1 MMTLTQLEI
10 FSKLAELKNFTHT
23 AQLLNISQSAIS
35 HALKALEKKWETQ
48 LFYRNNNEV
57 ELTAAGQRLLPYVNE
72 ILNVSNIIHQE
83 VMDLKGLK
91 AGTLRIGSFGASS
104 SNVLIPLILKQFARQ
119 YPDVEVLM
127 LEGTDKEVLQ
137 WIDERKVDL
146 GFVVLPEPRFDNFA
160 LLEDIFVALL
170 PKDLEIAQK
179 PAVQLQELIDH
190 PFILTSAGSQ
200 NHVMELFKA
209 AQLTPQIK
217 YNLAQILSILN
228 MVNHG
233 AGVSI
238 VADLA
243 LDKNILQLYPNV
255 VKRPLSPNIKRSIG
269 LAVKNKQQMTPIAKA
284 FVEIAMQL

>member
-1 MMTLTQLEI
+1 MTLTQLEI

-35 HALKALEKKWETQ
+35 HALKALEKKWHTQ

-57 ELTAAGQRLLPYVNE
+57 ELTAAGQRLLPYANE
-72 ILNVSNIIHQE
+72 ILNVAHMIHQE

-104 SNVLIPLILKQFARQ
+104 SNVLIPLILKQFAQ
-119 YPDVEVLM
+119 HYPEVEVLVM
-127 LEGTDKEVLQ
+127 EGTDKEVLQ

-146 GFVVLPEPRFDNFA
+146 GFVVLPETRFDSFA

-170 PKDLEIAQK
+170 PNDLEIAQK
-179 PAVQLQELIDH
+179 PAVQLQELLDH
-190 PFILTSAGSQ
+190 PFIMTSAGSQ

-217 YNLAQILSILN
+217 YNLSQILSILN
-228 MVNHG
+228 MVNQG

-243 LDKNILQLYPNV
+243 LDTNILSLYPNV

-269 LAVKNKQQMTPIAKA
+269 LAVKNKQQMSPTAKA
-284 FVEIAMQL
+284 FVELAVQL

>member
-35 HALKALEKKWETQ
+35 HALKSLEKKWETQ

-57 ELTAAGQRLLPYVNE
+57 ELTAAGQRLRPYVNE

-104 SNVLIPLILKQFARQ
+104 SNVLIPMILKQFTQQ

-146 GFVVLPEPRFDNFA
+146 GFVVLPETRFDSFA

-217 YNLAQILSILN
+217 YNLSQILSILN

-255 VKRPLSPNIKRSIG
+255 VKRPLSPNTKRSIG

>member
-35 HALKALEKKWETQ
+35 HALKTLEKKWETQ

-104 SNVLIPLILKQFARQ
+104 SNVLIPMILKQFTQQ

-146 GFVVLPEPRFDNFA
+146 GFVVLPETRFDSFA

-170 PKDLEIAQK
+170 PNDLEIAQK
-179 PAVQLQELIDH
+179 PAVQLQELLDH
-190 PFILTSAGSQ
+190 PFIMTSAGSQ

-217 YNLAQILSILN
+217 YNLSQILSILN
-228 MVNHG
+228 MVNQG

-243 LDKNILQLYPNV
+243 LDTNILSLYPNV

>member
-1 MMTLTQLEI
+1 MTLTQLEI

-23 AQLLNISQSAIS
+23 AQQLNISQSAIS
-35 HALKALEKKWETQ
+35 HALKTLEKKWETQ

-57 ELTAAGQRLLPYVNE
+57 ELSAAGQRLLPYVNE
-72 ILNVSNIIHQE
+72 ILNVSNIINQE

-104 SNVLIPLILKQFARQ
+104 SNVLIPLILKQFAQQ

-127 LEGTDKEVLQ
+127 MEGTDKEVLQ

-146 GFVVLPEPRFDNFA
+146 GFVVLPETRFDSFA

-217 YNLAQILSILN
+217 YNLSQILSILN

-233 AGVSI
+233 AGISI

-243 LDKNILQLYPNV
+243 LDNNILQLYPNV

>member
-1 MMTLTQLEI
+1 MTLTQLEI

-35 HALKALEKKWETQ
+35 HALKSLEKKWHTQ

-57 ELTAAGQRLLPYVNE
+57 ELSPAGQRLLPYVNE
-72 ILNVSNIIHQE
+72 ILNVAHMIQQE

-91 AGTLRIGSFGASS
+91 TGTLRLGSFGASS
-104 SNVLIPLILKQFARQ
+104 SNVLIPLILKQFAQR
-119 YPDVEVLM
+119 YPEVEVLVM
-127 LEGTDKEVLQ
+127 EGTDKEVLQ

-146 GFVVLPEPRFDNFA
+146 GFVVLPETRFDSFA

-170 PKDLEIAQK
+170 PTDLEIAQK
-179 PAVQLQELIDH
+179 PAVQLQELLDH
-190 PFILTSAGSQ
+190 PFIMTSAGSQ

-217 YNLAQILSILN
+217 YNLSQILSILN
-228 MVNHG
+228 MVNQG

-243 LDKNILQLYPNV
+243 LDTNILSLYPNV
-255 VKRPLSPNIKRSIG
+255 IKRPLSPNIKRSIG
-269 LAVKNKQQMTPIAKA
+269 LAVKNKQQMSPTAKA
-284 FVEIAMQL
+284 FVELAVQL

>member
-23 AQLLNISQSAIS
+23 AQQLNISQSAIS

-72 ILNVSNIIHQE
+72 ILNVSKIIHQE

-104 SNVLIPLILKQFARQ
+104 SNVLTPMILKQFTQQ

-137 WIDERKVDL
+137 WIDERKVDF
-146 GFVVLPEPRFDNFA
+146 GFVVLPETRFDNFA

-200 NHVMELFKA
+200 NHVMQLFKV

-217 YNLAQILSILN
+217 YNLSQILSILN

-284 FVEIAMQL
+284 FIEIALQL

>member
-1 MMTLTQLEI
+1 MTLTQLEI

-104 SNVLIPLILKQFARQ
+104 SNVLIPLILKQFAQQ

-127 LEGTDKEVLQ
+127 MEGTDKEVLQ

-146 GFVVLPEPRFDNFA
+146 GFVVLPETRFDSFA

-179 PAVQLQELIDH
+179 PAVQLQALIDH

-217 YNLAQILSILN
+217 YNLSQILSILN

-284 FVEIAMQL
+284 FIEIALQL

>member
-23 AQLLNISQSAIS
+23 AQQLNISQSAIS

-57 ELTAAGQRLLPYVNE
+57 ELTAAGQCLLPYVNE
-72 ILNVSNIIHQE
+72 ILNVSHMIHQE

-104 SNVLIPLILKQFARQ
+104 SNVLIPLILKQFAQQ

-146 GFVVLPEPRFDNFA
+146 GFVVLPETRFDNFA

-217 YNLAQILSILN
+217 YNLSQILSILN

-269 LAVKNKQQMTPIAKA
+269 IAVKNKQQMTPIAKA

>member
-1 MMTLTQLEI
+1 MTLTQLQI

-23 AQLLNISQSAIS
+23 AQQLNISQSAIS
-35 HALKALEKKWETQ
+35 HALKALEKKWHTQ

-57 ELTAAGQRLLPYVNE
+57 ELSPAGQRLLPYVNE
-72 ILNVSNIIHQE
+72 ILNVSKIIHQE

-91 AGTLRIGSFGASS
+91 VGTLRIGSFGASS
-104 SNVLIPLILKQFARQ
+104 SNVLIPLILKQFAQQ

-127 LEGTDKEVLQ
+127 IEGTDKEVLQ

-146 GFVVLPEPRFDNFA
+146 GFVVLPETRFDNFA

-179 PAVQLQELIDH
+179 PAVQLQELLDH

-217 YNLAQILSILN
+217 YNLSQILSILN
-228 MVNHG
+228 MVNQG

-243 LDKNILQLYPNV
+243 LDTNILSLYPNV

-269 LAVKNKQQMTPIAKA
+269 LAVKNKQQMSPTAKA
-284 FVEIAMQL
+284 FVELAVQL

>member
-10 FSKLAELKNFTHT
+10 FSKPAELKNFTHT
-23 AQLLNISQSAIS
+23 AQQLNISQSAIS

-72 ILNVSNIIHQE
+72 ILNVAKIIHQE

-146 GFVVLPEPRFDNFA
+146 GFVVLPETRFDSFA

-217 YNLAQILSILN
+217 YNLSQILSILN

-284 FVEIAMQL
+284 FIEIALQL

>member
-10 FSKLAELKNFTHT
+10 FSKLAQLKNFTHT
-23 AQLLNISQSAIS
+23 AQQLNISQSAIS
-35 HALKALEKKWETQ
+35 HALKTLEKKWETQ

-57 ELTAAGQRLLPYVNE
+57 ELSAAGQRLLPYVNE
-72 ILNVSNIIHQE
+72 ILNVSNIINQE

-104 SNVLIPLILKQFARQ
+104 SNVLIPLILKQFAQQ

-127 LEGTDKEVLQ
+127 MEGTDKEVLQ

-146 GFVVLPEPRFDNFA
+146 GFVVLPETRFDSFA

-233 AGVSI
+233 AGISI

-243 LDKNILQLYPNV
+243 LDNNILQLYPNV

>member
-1 MMTLTQLEI
+1 MTLTQLQI

-23 AQLLNISQSAIS
+23 AQQLNISQSAIS
-35 HALKALEKKWETQ
+35 HALKSLEKKWHTQ

-57 ELTAAGQRLLPYVNE
+57 ELSAAGQRLLPYANE
-72 ILNVSNIIHQE
+72 ILNVAHMIQQE

-91 AGTLRIGSFGASS
+91 TGSLRIGSFGASS
-104 SNVLIPLILKQFARQ
+104 SNVLIPLILKQFAQR
-119 YPDVEVLM
+119 YPEVEVLVM
-127 LEGTDKEVLQ
+127 EGTDKEVLQ

-146 GFVVLPEPRFDNFA
+146 GFVVLPEIRFDSFA

-170 PKDLEIAQK
+170 PNDLEIAHK
-179 PAVQLQELIDH
+179 PAVQLQELLDH
-190 PFILTSAGSQ
+190 PFIMTSAGSQ

-217 YNLAQILSILN
+217 YNLSQILSILN
-228 MVNHG
+228 MVNQG

-243 LDKNILQLYPNV
+243 LDTNILSLYPNV

-269 LAVKNKQQMTPIAKA
+269 LAVKNKQQMSPTAKA
-284 FVEIAMQL
+284 FIELAVQL

>member
-23 AQLLNISQSAIS
+23 AQQLNISQSAIS

-91 AGTLRIGSFGASS
+91 TGTLRIGSFGASS
-104 SNVLIPLILKQFARQ
+104 SNVLIPLILKQFAQQ
-119 YPDVEVLM
+119 YPDVEVLVM
-127 LEGTDKEVLQ
+127 EGTDKEVLQ

-146 GFVVLPEPRFDNFA
+146 GFVVLPETRFDSFV

-170 PKDLEIAQK
+170 PKHLEIAQK
-179 PAVQLQELIDH
+179 PAVQLQELVDH

-217 YNLAQILSILN
+217 YNLSQILSILN
-228 MVNHG
+228 MVNHS

-238 VADLA
+238 VVDLA
-243 LDKNILQLYPNV
+243 LDQNILQLYPNV

>member
-23 AQLLNISQSAIS
+23 AQQLNISQSAIS
-35 HALKALEKKWETQ
+35 HALKALEKKWHTQ

-57 ELTAAGQRLLPYVNE
+57 ELTAAGQRLLPYANE
-72 ILNVSNIIHQE
+72 ILNVAHMIQQE

-91 AGTLRIGSFGASS
+91 TGTLRIGSFGASS
-104 SNVLIPLILKQFARQ
+104 SNVLIPLILKQFAQ
-119 YPDVEVLM
+119 HHPEVEVLVI
-127 LEGTDKEVLQ
+127 EGTDKDVLQ

-146 GFVVLPEPRFDNFA
+146 GFVVLPETRFDSFA

-170 PKDLEIAQK
+170 PNDLEIAQK
-179 PAVQLQELIDH
+179 PAVQLQELLDH
-190 PFILTSAGSQ
+190 PFIMTSAGSQ

-217 YNLAQILSILN
+217 YNLSQILSILN
-228 MVNHG
+228 MVNQG

-243 LDKNILQLYPNV
+243 LDTNILSLYPNV

-269 LAVKNKQQMTPIAKA
+269 LAVKNKQQMSPTAKA
-284 FVEIAMQL
+284 FVELAVQL

>member
-1 MMTLTQLEI
+1 MTLTQLEI
-10 FSKLAELKNFTHT
+10 FSKLAQLKNFTHT
-23 AQLLNISQSAIS
+23 AQQLNISQSAIS
-35 HALKALEKKWETQ
+35 HALKTLEKKWETQ

-57 ELTAAGQRLLPYVNE
+57 ELSAAGQRLLPYVNE
-72 ILNVSNIIHQE
+72 ILNVSNIINQE

-104 SNVLIPLILKQFARQ
+104 SNVLIPLILKQFAQQ

-127 LEGTDKEVLQ
+127 MEGTDKEVLQ

-146 GFVVLPEPRFDNFA
+146 GFVVLPETRFDSFA

-233 AGVSI
+233 AGISI

-243 LDKNILQLYPNV
+243 LDNNILQLYPNV

>member
-72 ILNVSNIIHQE
+72 ILNASNIIHQE

-104 SNVLIPLILKQFARQ
+104 SNVLIPLILKQFAQQ

-127 LEGTDKEVLQ
+127 MEGTDKEVLQ

-146 GFVVLPEPRFDNFA
+146 GFVVLPETRFDSFA

-179 PAVQLQELIDH
+179 PAVQLQELIDY
-190 PFILTSAGSQ
+190 PFILTNAGSQ

-217 YNLAQILSILN
+217 YNLSQILSILN
-228 MVNHG
+228 MVNQG

-243 LDKNILQLYPNV
+243 LDNNILQLYPNV

-269 LAVKNKQQMTPIAKA
+269 LAVKNKQQITPIAKA

>member
-1 MMTLTQLEI
+1 MTLTQLEI
-10 FSKLAELKNFTHT
+10 FSKLAELRNFTYT
-23 AQLLNISQSAIS
+23 AQQLNISQSAIS

-72 ILNVSNIIHQE
+72 ILNVSSIIHQE

-91 AGTLRIGSFGASS
+91 TGILRIGSFGASS
-104 SNVLIPLILKQFARQ
+104 SNVLIPLILKQFAQQ
-119 YPDVEVLM
+119 YPDVEVLLM
-127 LEGTDKEVLQ
+127 EGTDKEVMQ

-146 GFVVLPEPRFDNFA
+146 GFVVLPEPRFDSFA
-160 LLEDIFVALL
+160 VLEDIFVALL
-170 PKDLEIAQK
+170 PADLEIAQK
-179 PAVQLQELIDH
+179 PAVQLQELIEY

-200 NHVMELFKA
+200 NHVMQLFKT

-217 YNLAQILSILN
+217 YNLSQILSILN
-228 MVNHG
+228 MVNHS

-269 LAVKNKQQMTPIAKA
+269 LAVKNNQQMTPLAKA

>member
-1 MMTLTQLEI
+1 MTLTQLEI

-104 SNVLIPLILKQFARQ
+104 SNVLIPLILKQFAQQ

-127 LEGTDKEVLQ
+127 MEGTDKEVLQ

-146 GFVVLPEPRFDNFA
+146 GFVVLPETHFDNFA

-217 YNLAQILSILN
+217 YNLSQILSILN

-255 VKRPLSPNIKRSIG
+255 VKRPLSPNTKRSIG

>member
-35 HALKALEKKWETQ
+35 HALKSLEKKWETQ

-57 ELTAAGQRLLPYVNE
+57 ELTAAGQRLLPYANE
-72 ILNVSNIIHQE
+72 ILTVAHMIQQE

-91 AGTLRIGSFGASS
+91 TGTLRIGSFGASS
-104 SNVLIPLILKQFARQ
+104 SNVLIPLILKQFTQQ

-146 GFVVLPEPRFDNFA
+146 GFVVLPETRFDSFA

-170 PKDLEIAQK
+170 PNDLEIAQK
-179 PAVQLQELIDH
+179 PAVQLQELLDH
-190 PFILTSAGSQ
+190 PFIMTSAGSQ
-200 NHVMELFKA
+200 NHVMELFKS

-217 YNLAQILSILN
+217 YNLSQILSILN
-228 MVNHG
+228 MVNQG

-243 LDKNILQLYPNV
+243 LDTNILSLYPNV

-269 LAVKNKQQMTPIAKA
+269 LAVKNKQQMSPTAKA
-284 FVEIAMQL
+284 FVELAVQL

>member
-1 MMTLTQLEI
+1 MTLTQLEI
-10 FSKLAELKNFTHT
+10 FSKLAELRNFTYT
-23 AQLLNISQSAIS
+23 AQQLNISQSAIS

-72 ILNVSNIIHQE
+72 ILNVSSIIHQE

-91 AGTLRIGSFGASS
+91 TGILRIGSFGASS
-104 SNVLIPLILKQFARQ
+104 SNVLIPLILKQFAQQ
-119 YPDVEVLM
+119 YPDVEVLLM
-127 LEGTDKEVLQ
+127 EGTDKEVMQ

-146 GFVVLPEPRFDNFA
+146 GFVVLPEPRFDSFA
-160 LLEDIFVALL
+160 VLEDIFVALL
-170 PKDLEIAQK
+170 PADLEIAQK
-179 PAVQLQELIDH
+179 PAVQLQELIEY

-200 NHVMELFKA
+200 NHVMQLFKT

-217 YNLAQILSILN
+217 YNLSQILSILN
-228 MVNHG
+228 MVNYS

-269 LAVKNKQQMTPIAKA
+269 LAVKNKQQMTPLAKA

>member
-1 MMTLTQLEI
+1 MTLTQLEI

-35 HALKALEKKWETQ
+35 HALKALEKKWHAQ

-57 ELTAAGQRLLPYVNE
+57 ELSAAGQRLLPYVNE
-72 ILNVSNIIHQE
+72 ILNVAHMIQQE

-91 AGTLRIGSFGASS
+91 TGTLRIGSFGASS
-104 SNVLIPLILKQFARQ
+104 SNVLIPLILQQFAQR
-119 YPDVEVLM
+119 YPEVEVLVM
-127 LEGTDKEVLQ
+127 EGTDKEVLQ

-146 GFVVLPEPRFDNFA
+146 GFVVLPETRFDSFA

-170 PKDLEIAQK
+170 PNDLEIAQK
-179 PAVQLQELIDH
+179 PAVQLQALLDH
-190 PFILTSAGSQ
+190 PFIMTSAGSQ

-217 YNLAQILSILN
+217 YNLSQILSILN
-228 MVNHG
+228 MVNQG

-243 LDKNILQLYPNV
+243 LDTNILSLYPNV

-269 LAVKNKQQMTPIAKA
+269 LAVKNKQQMSPTAKA
-284 FVEIAMQL
+284 FVELAVQL

>member
-1 MMTLTQLEI
+1 MTLTQLEI
-10 FSKLAELKNFTHT
+10 FSKLAELRNFTYT
-23 AQLLNISQSAIS
+23 AQQLNISQSAIS

-57 ELTAAGQRLLPYVNE
+57 ELTTAGQRLLPYVNE
-72 ILNVSNIIHQE
+72 ILNVSSIIHQE

-91 AGTLRIGSFGASS
+91 TGILRIGSFGASS
-104 SNVLIPLILKQFARQ
+104 SNVLIPLILKQFAQQ
-119 YPDVEVLM
+119 YPDVEVLLM
-127 LEGTDKEVLQ
+127 EGTDKEVMQ

-146 GFVVLPEPRFDNFA
+146 GFVVLPEPRFDSFA
-160 LLEDIFVALL
+160 VLEDIFVALL
-170 PKDLEIAQK
+170 PADLEIAQK
-179 PAVQLQELIDH
+179 PAVQLQELIEY

-200 NHVMELFKA
+200 NHVMQLFKT

-217 YNLAQILSILN
+217 YNLSQILSILN
-228 MVNHG
+228 MVNHS

-269 LAVKNKQQMTPIAKA
+269 LAVKNNQQMTPLAKA

>member
-104 SNVLIPLILKQFARQ
+104 SNVLIPLILKQFAQQ

-127 LEGTDKEVLQ
+127 MEGTDKEVLQ

-146 GFVVLPEPRFDNFA
+146 GFVVLPETRFDSFA

-179 PAVQLQELIDH
+179 PAVQLQELIDY
-190 PFILTSAGSQ
+190 PFILTNAGSQ

-217 YNLAQILSILN
+217 YNLSQILSILN
-228 MVNHG
+228 MVNQG

-243 LDKNILQLYPNV
+243 LDNNILQLYPNV

-269 LAVKNKQQMTPIAKA
+269 LAVKNKQQITPIAKA

>member
-1 MMTLTQLEI
+1 MTLTQLEI

-23 AQLLNISQSAIS
+23 AQQLNISQSAIS

-48 LFYRNNNEV
+48 LFYRNNNVV

-72 ILNVSNIIHQE
+72 ILNVSKIIHQE

-104 SNVLIPLILKQFARQ
+104 SNVLIPMILKQFTQQ
-119 YPDVEVLM
+119 YPDVDVLM

-146 GFVVLPEPRFDNFA
+146 GFVVLPETRFDSFA

-179 PAVQLQELIDH
+179 QAVQLQELIEH

-200 NHVMELFKA
+200 NHVMQLFKT

-217 YNLAQILSILN
+217 YNLSQILSILN
-228 MVNHG
+228 MVNHS

>member
-1 MMTLTQLEI
+1 MTLTQLEI

-35 HALKALEKKWETQ
+35 HALKSLEKKWETQ

-104 SNVLIPLILKQFARQ
+104 SNVLIPMILKQFTQQ

-146 GFVVLPEPRFDNFA
+146 GFVVLPETRFDSFA

-179 PAVQLQELIDH
+179 PAVQLQALIDH

-200 NHVMELFKA
+200 NHVIELFKA

-217 YNLAQILSILN
+217 YNLSQILSILN
-228 MVNHG
+228 MVNQG

-243 LDKNILQLYPNV
+243 LDTNILSLYPNV

-269 LAVKNKQQMTPIAKA
+269 LAVKNKQQMPPTAKA
-284 FVEIAMQL
+284 FVELAVQL

>member
-104 SNVLIPLILKQFARQ
+104 SNVLIPLILKQFAQQ

-127 LEGTDKEVLQ
+127 MEGTDKEVLQ

-146 GFVVLPEPRFDNFA
+146 GFVVLPETRFDSFA

-179 PAVQLQELIDH
+179 PAVQLQALIDH

-217 YNLAQILSILN
+217 YNLSQILSILN

-243 LDKNILQLYPNV
+243 LDNNILQLYPNV

>member
-1 MMTLTQLEI
+1 MTLTQLEI

-23 AQLLNISQSAIS
+23 AQQLNISQSAIS

-57 ELTAAGQRLLPYVNE
+57 ELSAAGQRLLPYVNE

-91 AGTLRIGSFGASS
+91 AGSLRIGSFGASS
-104 SNVLIPLILKQFARQ
+104 SNVLIPLILKKFTQQ

-137 WIDERKVDL
+137 WIDERKVDF
-146 GFVVLPEPRFDNFA
+146 GFVVLPETRFDNFA

-200 NHVMELFKA
+200 NHVMQLFKA

-217 YNLAQILSILN
+217 YNLSQILSILN

-284 FVEIAMQL
+284 FIEIALQL

>member
-23 AQLLNISQSAIS
+23 AQQLNISQSAIS
-35 HALKALEKKWETQ
+35 HALKALEKKWHTQ

-57 ELTAAGQRLLPYVNE
+57 ELTAAGQRLRPYVNE
-72 ILNVSNIIHQE
+72 ILNVAHMIHQE

-91 AGTLRIGSFGASS
+91 VGTLRIGSFGASS
-104 SNVLIPLILKQFARQ
+104 SNVLIPLILKQFAQQ
-119 YPDVEVLM
+119 YPEVEVLVI
-127 LEGTDKEVLQ
+127 EGTDKEVLQ

-146 GFVVLPEPRFDNFA
+146 GFVVLPETRFDSFA

-179 PAVQLQELIDH
+179 PAVQLQELLDH
-190 PFILTSAGSQ
+190 PFIMTSAGSQ

-217 YNLAQILSILN
+217 YNLSQILSILN
-228 MVNHG
+228 MVNQG

-243 LDKNILQLYPNV
+243 LDTNILSLYPNV

-269 LAVKNKQQMTPIAKA
+269 LAVKNKQQMSPTAKA
-284 FVEIAMQL
+284 FVELAVQL

>member
-57 ELTAAGQRLLPYVNE
+57 ELTAAGQRLLPYANE
-72 ILNVSNIIHQE
+72 ILNVAHMIQQE

-91 AGTLRIGSFGASS
+91 TGTLRIGSFGASS
-104 SNVLIPLILKQFARQ
+104 SNVLIPLILKQFAQ
-119 YPDVEVLM
+119 HHPEVEVLVM
-127 LEGTDKEVLQ
+127 EGTDKDVLQ

-146 GFVVLPEPRFDNFA
+146 GFVVLPETRFDSFA

-170 PKDLEIAQK
+170 PNDLEIAQK
-179 PAVQLQELIDH
+179 PAVQLQELLDH
-190 PFILTSAGSQ
+190 PFIMTSAGSQ

-217 YNLAQILSILN
+217 YNLSQILSILN
-228 MVNHG
+228 MVNQG

-243 LDKNILQLYPNV
+243 LDTNILSLYPNV

-269 LAVKNKQQMTPIAKA
+269 LAVKNKQQMSPTAKA
-284 FVEIAMQL
+284 FVELAVQL

>member
-1 MMTLTQLEI
+1 MTLTQLEI

-23 AQLLNISQSAIS
+23 AQQLNISQSAIS

-91 AGTLRIGSFGASS
+91 TGTLRIGSFGASS
-104 SNVLIPLILKQFARQ
+104 SNVLIPLILKQFAQQ
-119 YPDVEVLM
+119 YPDVEVLVM
-127 LEGTDKEVLQ
+127 EGTDKEVLQ

-146 GFVVLPEPRFDNFA
+146 GFVVLPETRFDSFV

-170 PKDLEIAQK
+170 PKHLEIAQK
-179 PAVQLQELIDH
+179 PAVQLQELVDH

-217 YNLAQILSILN
+217 YNLSQILSILN
-228 MVNHG
+228 MVNHS

-238 VADLA
+238 VVDLA
-243 LDKNILQLYPNV
+243 LDQNILQLYPNV